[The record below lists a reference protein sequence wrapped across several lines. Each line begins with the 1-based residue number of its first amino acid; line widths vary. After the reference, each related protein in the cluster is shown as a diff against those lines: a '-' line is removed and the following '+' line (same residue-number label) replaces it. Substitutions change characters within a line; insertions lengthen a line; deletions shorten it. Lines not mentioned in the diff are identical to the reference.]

1 MQATRALTAIS
12 PSSPNKQQPMRNSST
27 NERLQAI
34 FQVAEQIIG
43 PLAETNPMLA
53 MVAPFLTMG
62 GQSLTDNQQTT
73 SFLELCQ
80 RMLNIVLD
88 RESSD
93 EAFSDAL
100 VGLVQEVMSA
110 ATIQHQAV

>member
-12 PSSPNKQQPMRNSST
+12 PSSPNKPRNSST